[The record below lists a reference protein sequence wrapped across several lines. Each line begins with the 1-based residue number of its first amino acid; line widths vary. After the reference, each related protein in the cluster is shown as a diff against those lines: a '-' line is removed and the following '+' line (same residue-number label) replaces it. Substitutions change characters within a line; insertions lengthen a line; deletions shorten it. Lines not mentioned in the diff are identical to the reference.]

1 MHARLAWPGCGR
13 PSTPPGGDRLRDSPG
28 RLCRGPPPH
37 RGRRRGRAAGVRPRH
52 GGRPGHGGRRGA
64 ERSGR
69 NGGNAGRDA
78 GGPAAAARDR
88 GAFRIPGDPW
98 PGRVVSGRVVSG
110 CESHRVCDEARP
122 VCDQFPAALPT
133 RTRKA
138 SPLLNLGISCS
149 DRPRRTPDLRSTGD
163 KHQKPSSR
171 TERRRCA
178 RPSATVPGTH
188 RDLAAPHAGS
198 HSRRRGPAVRQGDAL
213 AEVPCGHHAGAG
225 QQPADPRC
233 RARGLGARRVRA
245 AGDDRPPYRAGAAYP
260 GGKRAGPR
268 YLLAGRR
275 AWDAKRLRSEPAG
288 RNPGCESRP
297 TASGV
302 PGRLSW
308 SQAMTPPS
316 GRGRCRTAGTR
327 RPGHR
332 HCRHPTGQ
340 PARAKRPCRRRTW
353 RCRSVPVCPARRR
366 LQSLVAAMRNT
377 RYGGRRPL
385 RCIRGGVASD
395 HRPGRTR
402 GCTPPIA
409 GRGASRSSGAQV
421 RRWDSRHGGGFPAGQ

>member
-149 DRPRRTPDLRSTGD
+149 DRPRRTPRSALHGRQAP
-163 KHQKPSSR
+163 KAKQPHR
-171 TERRRCA
+171 T
-178 RPSATVPGTH
+178 
-188 RDLAAPHAGS
+188 
-198 HSRRRGPAVRQGDAL
+198 
-213 AEVPCGHHAGAG
+213 
-225 QQPADPRC
+225 
-233 RARGLGARRVRA
+233 
-245 AGDDRPPYRAGAAYP
+245 
-260 GGKRAGPR
+260 
-268 YLLAGRR
+268 
-275 AWDAKRLRSEPAG
+275 
-288 RNPGCESRP
+288 
-297 TASGV
+297 
-302 PGRLSW
+302 
-308 SQAMTPPS
+308 
-316 GRGRCRTAGTR
+316 
-327 RPGHR
+327 
-332 HCRHPTGQ
+332 
-340 PARAKRPCRRRTW
+340 
-353 RCRSVPVCPARRR
+353 
-366 LQSLVAAMRNT
+366 AAMRAALCH
-377 RYGGRRPL
+377 GAGH
-385 RCIRGGVASD
+385 AS
-395 HRPGRTR
+395 
-402 GCTPPIA
+402 
-409 GRGASRSSGAQV
+409 
-421 RRWDSRHGGGFPAGQ
+421 